1 MTNLDSISKRPVEL
15 RFPASDTRASGAR
28 PAAAPEQRQEM
39 TQSGKTL
46 PANPAAEA
54 SAAERAEQ
62 VREIQEASKTIAS
75 FVQKVSRE
83 LRFSVDADL
92 GRTVVTVV
100 DQSTDQ
106 VIRQIPGDEALAMAK
121 YISEQSLAGVQG
133 VLVTEK
139 A

>member
-1 MTNLDSISKRPVEL
+1 VTPS
-15 RFPASDTRASGAR
+15 
-28 PAAAPEQRQEM
+28 QRQELS
-39 TQSGKTL
+39 QGGKTL
-46 PANPAAEA
+46 PTE
-54 SAAERAEQ
+54 SKEVDRAEQ
-62 VREIQEASKTIAS
+62 VSEIREASKTIES
-75 FVQKVSRE
+75 FVQNVTRE

-100 DQSTDQ
+100 DQNTDQ

-133 VLVTEK
+133 ILVTEK